1 MLFIIL
7 TPTGPYFRTP
17 AALSLLAV
25 AESVRSWPGG
35 TGGHKLGSNYV
46 PTFLPQQ
53 IAAKE
58 GYQQCLWLIGEN
70 VTEAGGMNVFIVLRR
85 DDGDLDLVTP
95 PLDGTIL
102 PGITRASCL
111 ALATAHS
118 SKTSL
123 PNLPNVRLHVH
134 ERPFTIS
141 DLANWSAKGKLLEA
155 FGAGTAVIIAAI
167 GRIGFEGKDVVLPQY
182 KGIYGPVSK
191 ALWER
196 IVDIQEGRVEWEG
209 WSVPC

>member
-1 MLFIIL
+1 MMVVSCDSVGIHV
-7 TPTGPYFRTP
+7 GPFN
-17 AALSLLAV
+17 V
-25 AESVRSWPGG
+25 AS
-35 TGGHKLGSNYV
+35 
-46 PTFLPQQ
+46 
-53 IAAKE
+53 
-58 GYQQCLWLIGEN
+58 
-70 VTEAGGMNVFIVLRR
+70 
-85 DDGDLDLVTP
+85 DLDLVTP

-141 DLANWSAKGKLLEA
+141 DLVNWSAKGKLLEA

-191 ALWER
+191 ALWEM